1 MKASRTTLHSSRL
14 AVLASALF
22 LLLPARAALA
32 SDAGKTVELKINAGE
47 TRVIDGLS
55 ATSMPAVRVIDNP
68 HALVIHNDEPGK
80 MTILGAEAGHWD
92 IDVTAADGSSRT
104 YDVVVSAIADKSN
117 PLKAPEAPPSYD
129 ERAATAPPAYPDS
142 GAPPA
147 TAWKLAKDDSSSG
160 GGAAAASASPSS
172 TETMNVPA
180 NGGAASSAT
189 APAAAAAASAP
200 GLSALVPAVPS
211 QTASAQVSTAGETFR
226 TDPSIAA
233 SGGQYQSDSV
243 NGGTHYL
250 PDDGIALMSGMS
262 EIFDFP
268 QRIRRVSIADS
279 SIADIQVVNPYQLN
293 LIGHKAGFT
302 TLAVWN
308 SQGRYQER
316 QVRIEPHGTQQVLL
330 NCMVAEL
337 DRTAIEKQGMNV
349 MAAATNLG
357 LSFVSLPGNVAT
369 PYSTNQLLYGG
380 QTQNAF
386 GTITNANIAPIAGP
400 TLPLGG
406 NVIPLLLSQN
416 LTYGISGGNSNVQT
430 MSFIQ
435 FLATHDLARILAQ
448 PRLLANSGEEAKF
461 LSGGEIPIVIA
472 QALNTTIVFKEF
484 GTKVGFVPTVV
495 GRSNIELL
503 VKPEL
508 SEPDFAHGVQ
518 LFGFNVP
525 AFVTRRAETLVRLKD
540 TQTLIIAGLIL
551 HDKREVINKVPY
563 LGDLPYLSGLFKTT
577 SWQSNESDLVMSVT
591 PEIVRPLP
599 EGAEVYTAAKRGPLT
614 YQEIRTERTAAPEPS
629 RPRF

>member
-1 MKASRTTLHSSRL
+1 MNASRTTLHNSRL

-32 SDAGKTVELKINAGE
+32 SDAGKTVEVKLDAGE
-47 TRVIDGLS
+47 TRVIEGLAPS
-55 ATSMPAVRVIDNP
+55 SMPAVRVIDNP
-68 HALVIHNDEPGK
+68 HALVIHNEEPGK
-80 MTILGAEAGHWD
+80 MTLLGAEAGHWD
-92 IDVTAADGSSRT
+92 IDVKQADGSDLT
-104 YDVVVSAIADKSN
+104 YDVVVSAIANREN
-117 PLKAPEAPPSYD
+117 PLKAGEAPPAYD
-129 ERAATAPPAYPDS
+129 GRAATAPPAYPSS
-142 GAPPA
+142 GTPPA
-147 TAWKLAKDDSSSG
+147 TESKLANDDSSSG
-160 GGAAAASASPSS
+160 SAVPAASASPS
-172 TETMNVPA
+172 ETMNVPA
-180 NGGAASSAT
+180 NGGTSGSKPASAV
-189 APAAAAAASAP
+189 AAAAPTSES
-200 GLSALVPAVPS
+200 SALGPITPS
-211 QTASAQVSTAGETFR
+211 QTVSAPARAAAGMFR
-226 TDPSIAA
+226 TDPSLAE

-243 NGGTHYL
+243 DGGTHYL
-250 PDDGIALMSGMS
+250 PEDGIALSAGMS

-293 LIGHKAGFT
+293 LIGHKPGFT

-337 DRTAIEKQGMNV
+337 NRTNIENQGINV
-349 MAAATNLG
+349 AVAASNLG
-357 LSFVSLPGNVAT
+357 LSFVSLPGNSST
-369 PYSTNQLLYGG
+369 PYTANSLLYGG
-380 QTQNAF
+380 QMQNAF
-386 GTITNANIAPIAGP
+386 GTITNSAIAPIAGP

-406 NVIPLLLSQN
+406 SIIPLLLSQN
-416 LTYGISGGNSNVQT
+416 MTYGITGGNSNVQT
-430 MSFIQ
+430 QSFIQ
-435 FLATHDLARILAQ
+435 FLENHNMARILAQ
-448 PRLLANSGEEAKF
+448 PHLLANSGEEAKF

-495 GRSNIELL
+495 GRDNIELL

-518 LFGFNVP
+518 LFGFSVP

-551 HDKREVINKVPY
+551 HDKRELISKVPY
-563 LGDLPYLSGLFKTT
+563 LGDLPYVANLFRTS
-577 SWQSNESDLVMSVT
+577 SWQNTESDLVMSVT
-591 PEIVRPLP
+591 PQIVQPLP
-599 EGAEVYTAAKRGPLT
+599 AGAEVFAPSKRGPLT
-614 YQEIRTERTAAPEPS
+614 YQEIRTERTAVPEPS